1 MVTYM
6 IPYVVAVVGLSS
18 SISQTSVVLQLTC
31 NQQKTHLLTKW
42 LTLKIA
48 LGLIR
53 PHTKEKQKLIYLF
66 IYLWFILTILSV
78 FLAIQCRQIWSR
90 TERIGQDVQGSWLG
104 TVRST
109 PTIPQRA
116 YKDQR
121 KPRKISFGIA
131 EASTE
136 ILTRHNRNTSQN
148 RYRVS
153 QFTRR
158 SYKLNIADLHC
169 RNSERDTQQIRH
181 TMGLLYARWFEHRLC
196 TVK

>member
-6 IPYVVAVVGLSS
+6 IPYVVAAVTLSAT
-18 SISQTSVVLQLTC
+18 ISRTSVVLQLTC

-42 LTLKIA
+42 LTLKTA
-48 LGLIR
+48 LGVLR
-53 PHTKEKQKLIYLF
+53 PHTKEQQKLANLYIYLCF
-66 IYLWFILTILSV
+66 TLTILSV
-78 FLAIQCRQIWSR
+78 FLAILCRKIWSWF
-90 TERIGQDVQGSWLG
+90 ERIGEDVQRSWLG
-104 TVRST
+104 QVRST

-116 YKDQR
+116 YKDRQ

-136 ILTRHNRNTSQN
+136 ILTRHHRNTSQN

-158 SYKLNIADLHC
+158 IYKLNIAANLIVAPC
-169 RNSERDTQQIRH
+169 IS
-181 TMGLLYARWFEHRLC
+181 
-196 TVK
+196 